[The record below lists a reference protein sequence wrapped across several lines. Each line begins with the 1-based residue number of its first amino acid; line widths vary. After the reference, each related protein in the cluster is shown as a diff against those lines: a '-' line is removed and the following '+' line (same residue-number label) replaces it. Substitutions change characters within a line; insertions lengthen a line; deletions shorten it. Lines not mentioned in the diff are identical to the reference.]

1 MLNYTLSAPNMAQ
14 SNIME
19 EVMTNR
25 TGHRMGVNN
34 TAFALIGL
42 VTAFSSLAVEKIP
55 PEITT
60 FITQADS
67 CEYLAGEWDN
77 PLPVAR
83 QQSVEKEINQVCSAA
98 KTQQA
103 QLRLRYRTH
112 DNLLEMINRYDF

>member
-1 MLNYTLSAPNMAQ
+1 
-14 SNIME
+14 
-19 EVMTNR
+19 MTNR

-42 VTAFSSLAVEKIP
+42 LTAFSSLAVKKIP
-55 PEITT
+55 QEITT

-77 PLPVAR
+77 TLPVAR
-83 QQSVEKEINQVCSAA
+83 QQSLEKEINQVCSAA

-112 DNLLEMINRYDF
+112 DDLLEMINRYDF